1 MRIQDKKEFLAG
13 LTLVGFGLA
22 ALLIARNYR
31 MGTAFRMGPGYFPV
45 MLSILLM
52 GIGTLVAG
60 LALRSGSVTLPKLA
74 WRPTLIVTAA
84 IVLFGLL
91 INGTGL
97 LLTTLIL
104 VGASRLARP
113 GYAWVETAI
122 LSAVLAA
129 ICAAVFSFG
138 LKIQMPLLP
147 TWLG

>member
-60 LALRSGSVTLPKLA
+60 LAFRSGNVTLPKLA

-129 ICAAVFSFG
+129 ICAAVFSLG

>member
-1 MRIQDKKEFLAG
+1 
-13 LTLVGFGLA
+13 LA

-31 MGTAFRMGPGYFPV
+31 MGNAFRMGPGYFPV
-45 MLSILLM
+45 MLAILLM

-60 LALRSGSVTLPKLA
+60 LAFRSGNVTLPKLA
-74 WRPTLIVTAA
+74 WRPTLIVTVA

-97 LLTTLIL
+97 LVTTLIL

-113 GYAWVETAI
+113 GYPWVETAI

-138 LKIQMPLLP
+138 LRIQMPLLP